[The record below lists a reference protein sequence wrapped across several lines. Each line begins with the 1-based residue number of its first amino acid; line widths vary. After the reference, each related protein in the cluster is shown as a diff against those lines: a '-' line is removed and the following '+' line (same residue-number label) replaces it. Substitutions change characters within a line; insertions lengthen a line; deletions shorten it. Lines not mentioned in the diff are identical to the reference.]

1 MKSLERLG
9 CIRSLIFFQ
18 NKRLKTFAISNRN
31 SMRSLLTD
39 FMFMQKREK
48 KNDDDNVDD
57 CVNYITRYTSRPPMA
72 ENHIIK
78 YEDDKKIIKWWYN
91 RHEDEEYVE
100 VYEKVEDFINNL
112 ILHCP
117 DENFKMVR
125 YYRFYSDKNKPLLE
139 KVYELYGIKKKK
151 HIKNLK
157 ERKKT

>member
-18 NKRLKTFAISNRN
+18 NQRLKTFAISNRN

-125 YYRFYSDKNKPLLE
+125 YYGFYSNKNKPLLE

>member
-1 MKSLERLG
+1 
-9 CIRSLIFFQ
+9 
-18 NKRLKTFAISNRN
+18 
-31 SMRSLLTD
+31 MRSLLTD

-125 YYRFYSDKNKPLLE
+125 YYDYSLVIAP
-139 KVYELYGIKKKK
+139 VVAELCTTSVALSAPPNSYQ
-151 HIKNLK
+151 NNSQS
-157 ERKKT
+157 

>member
-1 MKSLERLG
+1 
-9 CIRSLIFFQ
+9 
-18 NKRLKTFAISNRN
+18 
-31 SMRSLLTD
+31 MRSLLTD

-125 YYRFYSDKNKPLLE
+125 YYGFHSNKNKPLLE
-139 KVYELYGIKKKK
+139 KVYELYGIKKK
-151 HIKNLK
+151 
-157 ERKKT
+157 RSF

>member
-1 MKSLERLG
+1 
-9 CIRSLIFFQ
+9 
-18 NKRLKTFAISNRN
+18 
-31 SMRSLLTD
+31 MRSLLTD

-100 VYEKVEDFINNL
+100 VYEKVEDFINVSAKLNGVT
-112 ILHCP
+112 
-117 DENFKMVR
+117 K
-125 YYRFYSDKNKPLLE
+125 KNA
-139 KVYELYGIKKKK
+139 
-151 HIKNLK
+151 
-157 ERKKT
+157 

>member
-9 CIRSLIFFQ
+9 CIRVLDLLSKQKIKNF
-18 NKRLKTFAISNRN
+18 RYLKQKLYEELVNGFYVYA
-31 SMRSLLTD
+31 
-39 FMFMQKREK
+39 KREK
-48 KNDDDNVDD
+48 NNDDDNVDD

-125 YYRFYSDKNKPLLE
+125 YYGFYSNKNKPLLE

>member
-1 MKSLERLG
+1 M
-9 CIRSLIFFQ
+9 Q
-18 NKRLKTFAISNRN
+18 N
-31 SMRSLLTD
+31 
-39 FMFMQKREK
+39 REK
-48 KNDDDNVDD
+48 KNDDNNVDD

-117 DENFKMVR
+117 DENFKMIR
-125 YYRFYSDKNKPLLE
+125 YYGFYSNKNKPLLE

>member
-1 MKSLERLG
+1 
-9 CIRSLIFFQ
+9 
-18 NKRLKTFAISNRN
+18 
-31 SMRSLLTD
+31 
-39 FMFMQKREK
+39 MQKREK

-78 YEDDKKIIKWWYN
+78 YED
-91 RHEDEEYVE
+91 EEYVE

-125 YYRFYSDKNKPLLE
+125 YYGFYSNKNKLLLE

>member
-9 CIRSLIFFQ
+9 CIRVLDFLSKQKIKNF
-18 NKRLKTFAISNRN
+18 RYLKQKLYEELVNGFYVYA
-31 SMRSLLTD
+31 
-39 FMFMQKREK
+39 KREK

-125 YYRFYSDKNKPLLE
+125 YYGFYSNKNKPLLE

>member
-1 MKSLERLG
+1 
-9 CIRSLIFFQ
+9 
-18 NKRLKTFAISNRN
+18 
-31 SMRSLLTD
+31 MRSLLTD

-100 VYEKVEDFINNL
+100 VYEKVEDFINVSAKLNGVA
-112 ILHCP
+112 
-117 DENFKMVR
+117 K
-125 YYRFYSDKNKPLLE
+125 KNA
-139 KVYELYGIKKKK
+139 
-151 HIKNLK
+151 
-157 ERKKT
+157 

>member
-1 MKSLERLG
+1 
-9 CIRSLIFFQ
+9 
-18 NKRLKTFAISNRN
+18 
-31 SMRSLLTD
+31 
-39 FMFMQKREK
+39 
-48 KNDDDNVDD
+48 
-57 CVNYITRYTSRPPMA
+57 MA

-125 YYRFYSDKNKPLLE
+125 YYGFYSNKNKPLLE
-139 KVYELYGIKKKK
+139 KVYKLYGIKKKK
-151 HIKNLK
+151 HIKNLR
-157 ERKKT
+157 ERKKDLKNKLDHLKFRSHMIESFQKDPLLCSCGHLMKCEYTYDPFEGGTLNDRLYREKCINDCRRLSLDRRRT